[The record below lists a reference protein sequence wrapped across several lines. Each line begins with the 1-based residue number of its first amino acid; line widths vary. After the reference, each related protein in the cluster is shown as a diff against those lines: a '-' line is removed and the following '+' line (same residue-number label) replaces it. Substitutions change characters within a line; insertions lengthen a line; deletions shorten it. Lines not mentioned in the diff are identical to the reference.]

1 MIEAEKKYKTGKDL
15 VMSESYVEV
24 MVKKETTMMGKLLS
38 LVVTFLIIF
47 SIVLF
52 VMTFNP
58 MMLIFVILFGVAM
71 YFVRM
76 NTNLEYEYLYVDKEL
91 SIDKIMNK
99 TKRKKVTK
107 ISMDRM
113 EVIAPIGSYHLDD
126 YKNRLGKTADYSS
139 GKADAKRY
147 LVVYEGQKSVIIEP
161 GEEMLRMIKNI
172 APRKVF
178 ND

>member
-1 MIEAEKKYKTGKDL
+1 
-15 VMSESYVEV
+15 MSESYVEV
-24 MVKKETTMMGKLLS
+24 MVKKEATIMGKVLS

-52 VMTFNP
+52 VMSFNP

-76 NTNLEYEYLYVDKEL
+76 NINLEYEYLYVDKEL

-99 TKRKKVTK
+99 TKRKKLAK

-126 YKNRLGKTADYSS
+126 YKKRLDKTVDYSS
-139 GKADAKRY
+139 GKAEAKRY
-147 LVVYEGQKSVIIEP
+147 MLVYEGQKSVIIEP